1 MHCSRHW
8 MGSNSQK
15 RILTS
20 WALLLAETAINT
32 LQTNNYVT
40 CQWRGAW
47 RKMKQGEGVRR
58 LGWSGWKLLFSRGG
72 PGLSADAMTF
82 EWVSNILRK
91 LEESPGRVR
100 QESILGIR
108 YAHRR
113 AIGQVAPVEWGKG
126 TMLPRDELWFVRNSA
141 IWGVSSSFKDLGLQ
155 MRKGDFGKSLPPNLK
170 IIDFYPNLIT

>member
-1 MHCSRHW
+1 
-8 MGSNSQK
+8 MGTASCRDSNK
-15 RILTS
+15 HT
-20 WALLLAETAINT
+20 
-32 LQTNNYVT
+32 TN
-40 CQWRGAW
+40 
-47 RKMKQGEGVRR
+47 KQLCNVSVERSLEKNEEGQGVRR

-72 PGLSADAMTF
+72 PGLSADTMTF

-100 QESILGIR
+100 QESILGIK

-155 MRKGDFGKSLPPNLK
+155 MRKGTLESHCHLTWKL
-170 IIDFYPNLIT
+170 